1 MYRMSYDGDYSR
13 AWIGKTGY
21 VIQQKMELS
30 WEFDTIEFTYKS
42 TNSETSTEL
51 GQYVSA
57 QQTEPSVYIKDGITH
72 NITEQQQSEI
82 ITLILSINPDITNTD
97 YITNAGEIHE

>member
-13 AWIGKTGY
+13 AWIGKAGY

-30 WEFDTIEFTYKS
+30 WEFD
-42 TNSETSTEL
+42 
-51 GQYVSA
+51 
-57 QQTEPSVYIKDGITH
+57 
-72 NITEQQQSEI
+72 I
-82 ITLILSINPDITNTD
+82 ITLILSINPDITNSD